1 MKVARWALV
10 IAIGVAAVLLTLAAL
25 GSRSPVLRQKLVQ
38 TLEEKL
44 DANVELQNLH
54 ASAFPA
60 LSIAGDGL
68 RVRSKGQGDDTPII
82 EVAHFEVSA
91 GLAGLFHRPRRFHF
105 VKLEGLRITIPPDT
119 DGEDDEKDKTA
130 EPPKPGPIIIENLES
145 TDAELVIVPRKADKQ
160 PKVFSIHQLRM
171 ASVGFDRSMPFEAT
185 LTNPIPKG
193 QIQTSGSFGPW
204 RATDPGKTPLSGRYQ
219 FTNADLGTI
228 KGIGGIL
235 SSVGDFAGQ
244 LERID
249 VRGTTKTPDFSVD
262 VSGQP
267 VPLDTTFHAI
277 VDGTNGDTYL
287 QPVDGQF
294 LSTKVTAKGGIYGQK
309 NVKGR
314 TIDLDTSINE
324 GRVEDVLQLAVKSA
338 KPVMTGAIT
347 MTAKLLIPPG
357 EAKVADKMR
366 LDGHFSISR
375 AHFTDRGVQEKLAT
389 LSRRSRGKKKDE
401 PGPRPGQIQSAMKG
415 RFIMRDGV
423 VRFDPLV
430 FDVPGAVVTVA
441 GTYKLRGGELDF
453 AGTFAMDATISN
465 AVESGWA
472 RILLKPFDPL
482 FKRKN
487 AGAVVPIK
495 ITGTREDPQFG
506 VDIGKALRRK

>member
-1 MKVARWALV
+1 V
-10 IAIGVAAVLLTLAAL
+10 IAVGVGAVLLTLAAL
-25 GSRSPVLRQKLVQ
+25 GSRSPVLRKKLVE
-38 TLEEKL
+38 TLEAKL
-44 DANVELQNLH
+44 DADVELQNLH
-54 ASAFPA
+54 ASAFPT
-60 LSIAGDGL
+60 LNITGDGL
-68 RVRSKGQGDDTPII
+68 KVRMKGQSEGAPII
-82 EVAHFEVSA
+82 EASHFEVSA
-91 GLAGLFHRPRRFHF
+91 GFSGLFHRPRRFQF
-105 VKLEGLRITIPPDT
+105 VRVDGLRITIPPET
-119 DGEDDEKDKTA
+119 DHDDENDKA
-130 EPPKPGPIIIENLES
+130 SSQANPGPVIIERLEAI
-145 TDAELVIVPRKADKQ
+145 DAELVIVPDKPDKQ
-160 PKVFSIHQLRM
+160 PKVFTIHELHM
-171 ASVGFDRSMPFEAT
+171 ESVGFDRSMPFEAT

-193 QIQTSGSFGPW
+193 HIQTRGSFGPW
-204 RATDPGKTPLSGRYQ
+204 HAADPGKTPLSGRYQ
-219 FTNADLGTI
+219 FTEADLGTI

-262 VSGQP
+262 ISGQP

-287 QPVDGQF
+287 EPVDAQF
-294 LSTKVTAKGGIYGQK
+294 LSTKLTAKGGVYGTK
-309 NVKGR
+309 DVKGR
-314 TIDLDTSINE
+314 TIDLDVVMQQ
-324 GRVEDVLQLAVKSA
+324 GKLEDVLKLAVKSA

-347 MTAKLLIPPG
+347 LTTKLLIPAG
-357 EAKVADKMR
+357 EARVADKMR
-366 LDGHFSISR
+366 LDGQFSISH

-401 PGPRPGQIQSAMKG
+401 PGPSPGQIQSDMKG

-453 AGTFAMDATISN
+453 AGTFAMAATISN

-487 AGAVVPIK
+487 AGAVLPIK

>member
-10 IAIGVAAVLLTLAAL
+10 IAIGVGAVLLTLAAL
-25 GSRSPVLRQKLVQ
+25 GSRSPVLRKKLVE
-38 TLEEKL
+38 TLAQRL
-44 DANVELQNLH
+44 DADVELQSLH
-54 ASAFPA
+54 ATAFPA
-60 LSIAGDGL
+60 LSITGDGL
-68 RVRSKGQGDDTPII
+68 KVRMKGQAEGAPLID
-82 EVAHFEVSA
+82 VAHFEVSA
-91 GLAGLFHRPRRFHF
+91 GFSGLFHRPRRFHL
-105 VKLEGLRITIPPDT
+105 VHLEGLRITIPPDT
-119 DGEDDEKDKTA
+119 DHDEDDKDKSSA
-130 EPPKPGPIIIENLES
+130 PNPGPIIIDRLES
-145 TDAELVIVPRKADKQ
+145 TDAELVIVPSKPDKD
-160 PKVFSIHQLRM
+160 PRVFEIHELHMQ
-171 ASVGFDRSMPFEAT
+171 SVGFDRSMPFEAT

-193 QIQTSGSFGPW
+193 QIQTTGSFGPW
-204 RATDPGKTPLSGRYQ
+204 RSTDPGKTPLSGRYE

-267 VPLDTTFHAI
+267 VPLETTFHAI

-294 LSTKVTAKGGIYGQK
+294 LSTKLTAKGGIYGTK

-314 TIDLDTSINE
+314 TIDLDVVMQQ
-324 GRVEDVLQLAVKSA
+324 GKLEDVLKLAVKSA

-347 MTAKLLIPPG
+347 LTTKLLIPPG
-357 EAKVADKMR
+357 DAKVPDKMR
-366 LDGHFSISR
+366 LDGHFSISH

-401 PGPRPGQIQSAMKG
+401 PAPGAAEIHSEMKG
-415 RFIMRDGV
+415 RFVMRDGV
-423 VRFDPLV
+423 VRFNPLI
-430 FDVPGAVVTVA
+430 FDVPGAVVTLA
-441 GTYKLRGGELDF
+441 GSYTLRGGALDF

-482 FKRKN
+482 FKRNN
-487 AGAVVPIK
+487 AGAVLPIK